1 VKNTIFA
8 TKMKVYRG
16 LDNVP
21 RFNNPVITIGS
32 FDGLHLGHQQIFQKL
47 RDIAT
52 DISGETVVVTFD
64 PHPRQIIY
72 PRDKT
77 LQLITSLDEKIALL
91 HNFDIDNLV
100 IVPFSIE
107 FSQISADEYI
117 EKFLVEKFAPH
128 TIVIGYDHKFGL
140 NRVGDINYL
149 RWFEKKGYFKVEEIS
164 KHEIDAI
171 TISSTKIRNAL
182 SNKEITK
189 ANKLLGYPFNMI
201 GKVIVGQKIG
211 KTLGYPTANILI
223 ESNHKLIPPYGI
235 YAVNIFVKNIKYQ
248 GMLYIGDRPS
258 MINLNDRTIEVNI
271 FKFDEEIYG
280 ETVKIEMVRYIRDDI
295 KFSDLE
301 QLKEQLAIDKKNSL
315 LALSDQL
322 SDSKISGS

>member
-1 VKNTIFA
+1 
-8 TKMKVYRG
+8 MKVYRG
-16 LDNVP
+16 LDKIE
-21 RFNNPVITIGS
+21 RFNNPIITIGS

-47 RDIAT
+47 RDLAK
-52 DISGETVVVTFD
+52 DNSGETVVITFD

-72 PRDKT
+72 PKDKT
-77 LQLITSLDEKIALL
+77 LQLITSLEEKIELFQ
-91 HNFDIDNLV
+91 NFDIDHLV

-117 EKFLVEKFAPH
+117 EKFLIEKFAPH

-140 NRVGDINYL
+140 NRIGDINYL
-149 RWFEKKGYFKVEEIS
+149 RWFEKKGVFKVEEIS

-171 TISSTKIRNAL
+171 TISSTKIRKAL
-182 SNKEITK
+182 SNKEIKK

-211 KTLGYPTANILI
+211 KTLGYPTANISI
-223 ESNHKLIPPYGI
+223 ESKHKLIPPYGI
-235 YAVNIFVKNIKYQ
+235 YAVNIFVKNVRYQ

-258 MINLNDRTIEVNI
+258 MVNLNDRTIEVNI
-271 FKFDEEIYG
+271 FNFDEDIYG
-280 ETVKIEMVRYIRDDI
+280 VYVKIELISYIRDDI

-301 QLKEQLAIDKKNSL
+301 QLKQQLAIDKKNSQ
-315 LALSDQL
+315 LALSEQE
-322 SDSKISGS
+322 SESKISRS